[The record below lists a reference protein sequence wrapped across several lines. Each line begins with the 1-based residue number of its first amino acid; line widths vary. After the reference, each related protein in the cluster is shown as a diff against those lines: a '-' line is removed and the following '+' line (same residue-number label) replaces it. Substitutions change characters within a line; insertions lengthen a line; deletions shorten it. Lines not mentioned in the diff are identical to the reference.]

1 MSSLRVRT
9 VLSGSQPILSVAYRK
24 QTHWTAG
31 IHQIRCA
38 SSKGKGK
45 KDDLGGPGGQE
56 PVDPTSRAKQNA

>member
-1 MSSLRVRT
+1 M
-9 VLSGSQPILSVAYRK
+9 LSVAYRK
-24 QTHWTAG
+24 HTYWTAG

-38 SSKGKGK
+38 SSKGKEK